1 MPDNIEQNKAWY
13 YNCHYLMENKKAAA
27 KLTLSITVVLLLCIS
42 TFSALSNVRTFNV
55 TGILSNFIFNLPI
68 ILLAGYVD
76 YTLITYRQRKG
87 IMA

>member
-1 MPDNIEQNKAWY
+1 
-13 YNCHYLMENKKAAA
+13 MENKKVAA

-68 ILLAGYVD
+68 ILLVGYVD
-76 YTLITYRQRKG
+76 YTLITYRQKKRHYG
-87 IMA
+87 IGLSLLVDFTTTAVFFWC